1 MNIHAKSG
9 LVAGLLLALAAPA
22 AQAAELKPFNATY
35 RASYNNMAANAT
47 MSLAPA
53 GGDRWTYSMNVQNA
67 LAQLNRTSTVD
78 ASGAQLRP
86 VSNRESSSMLV
97 KKRSKQASF
106 NWANA
111 QATWSGDVK
120 ADRRGPV
127 KLQAG
132 DVDGMTLNLALVQDA
147 LAGKPMRY
155 RLIENGKAKP
165 MTFSSAGRE
174 NVTVAGKAMQATK
187 VTGSDG
193 DSRMSVWV
201 VQGIPV
207 PVRIQQ
213 RDDDGDTIDLNLQS
227 VK

>member
-22 AQAAELKPFNATY
+22 AQAAELKPFHATY

-165 MTFSSAGRE
+165 VTFSSAGRE

-193 DSRMSVWV
+193 DSRMTVWV

-213 RDDDGDTIDLNLQS
+213 RDDDGDTIDLSLQS

>member
-1 MNIHAKSG
+1 MTIHAKSG
-9 LVAGLLLALAAPA
+9 LAACLMLALALPA
-22 AQAAELKPFNATY
+22 AQAGELKPFNATY

-67 LAQLNRTSTVD
+67 LAKLSRSATVD

-97 KKRSKQASF
+97 KKKNKQASF
-106 NWANA
+106 NWASA

-120 ADRRGPV
+120 ADRRGPI

-132 DVDGMTLNLALVQDA
+132 DVDGMTLNLALVKDA

-165 MTFSSAGRE
+165 MSFTPAGKE
-174 NVTVAGKAMQATK
+174 SVTVGGKAMQAIK
-187 VTGSDG
+187 VAGSDG
-193 DSRMSVWV
+193 DSRMTVWV
-201 VQGIPV
+201 VDGIPV

-213 RDDDGDTIDLNLQS
+213 RDDDGDTIDLSLQS
-227 VK
+227 MK